1 VVASDG
7 TSFTAPPPARAWT
20 VNTPPVASDPWG
32 AMAGGFL
39 EDQPGAG
46 GADAFDGLDAFEHDV
61 AQRGVVRCS
70 SSSGIPT

>member
-1 VVASDG
+1 
-7 TSFTAPPPARAWT
+7 
-20 VNTPPVASDPWG
+20 
-32 AMAGGFL
+32 MAGGFL